1 MTDGLN
7 FIGGTWVPAVSGQTF
22 TRRNPADPTDVVGT
36 FPASGPRDVATAI
49 DHLDK
54 AAPDWAATS
63 PERRAAVLE
72 SAAAHLEAG
81 SAQLIDELVREE
93 GKTVAEATNQPTPV
107 VKVVAD
113 AMRKK
118 GAALNP
124 QNLANELLDGLGLRD
139 EES

>member
-72 SAAAHLEAG
+72 L
-81 SAQLIDELVREE
+81 LV
-93 GKTVAEATNQPTPV
+93 VPSFSQNV
-107 VKVVAD
+107 VVPSPP
-113 AMRKK
+113 R
-118 GAALNP
+118 
-124 QNLANELLDGLGLRD
+124 
-139 EES
+139 S